1 MIFFFENG
9 RLGNQLFQYYGLKNY
24 FPEHTLFFFGCVS
37 LKEMFNN
44 TTAKFFYFKKNIIL
58 RLIKKVF
65 FFLARIKIIGTINEQ
80 LFTSDISSSNF
91 KIIIQKGLFKKIFLA
106 DHIYFQDKKCVN
118 KINNNLFLRRNILLK
133 AQYWLKKKNIFK
145 KSNLIFVHIRRG
157 DFLSWPDP
165 KYSASLDLAWYL
177 KSMSYLKN
185 KFKSPIFILMSDDY
199 LFLKKNFT
207 NSKNLI
213 ICNKSIEISFAIMT
227 MCSHGILSASTFSWW
242 ASYFIKTR
250 NLDKKK
256 SFLIAPKFW
265 AGHKIK
271 KWLPYKNFI
280 FYWLSYR

>member
-9 RLGNQLFQYYGLKNY
+9 QLGNQLFQYQGIKNY
-24 FPEHTLFFFGCVS
+24 FPKHKLYFFG
-37 LKEMFNN
+37 
-44 TTAKFFYFKKNIIL
+44 FYFFRKMFDNINVKFLFKNKIIISFL
-58 RLIKKVF
+58 KFVF
-65 FFLARIKIIGTINEQ
+65 FFLAKIRVIGTINEQ
-80 LFTSDISSSNF
+80 IFEKFVPSSNF
-91 KIIIQKGLFKKIFLA
+91 KIIIQKGIFRKIFLA
-106 DHIYFQDKKCVN
+106 QRIYFQDKKCVN
-118 KINNNLFLRRNILLK
+118 KFDNKLCLKREILLK
-133 AQYWLKKKNIFK
+133 AQYWLKKKNIFQ

-199 LFLKKNFT
+199 LFLKKNFK

-213 ICNKSIEISFAIMT
+213 ICNESVEISFAIMT

-242 ASYFIKTR
+242 ATYFIKTR
-250 NLDKKK
+250 NLDKKE

-265 AGHKIK
+265 AGHRIK

-280 FYWLSYR
+280 FHWLSYR